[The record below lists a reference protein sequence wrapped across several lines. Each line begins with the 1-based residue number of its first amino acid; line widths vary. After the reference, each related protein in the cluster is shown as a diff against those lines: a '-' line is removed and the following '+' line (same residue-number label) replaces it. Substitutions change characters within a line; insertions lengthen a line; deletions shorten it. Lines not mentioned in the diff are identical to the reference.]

1 MRYLTVLALLQI
13 TSVFAQVSNSRLP
26 MLLADTSLF
35 EKPVYVQT
43 TKQEAKQQVKIR
55 ELKILVHKK
64 KKNYPKIDSLLS
76 LNDSLTSRINKYE
89 SNKNEKKNSLINE
102 CDKDIELMYKER
114 KRLTKK
120 IERQWLLNYVLS
132 TAFVL
137 ALIL

>member
-76 LNDSLTSRINKYE
+76 LGIKRFHVSSE
-89 SNKNEKKNSLINE
+89 Q
-102 CDKDIELMYKER
+102 CYKCC
-114 KRLTKK
+114 
-120 IERQWLLNYVLS
+120 LS
-132 TAFVL
+132 SVIIYFVY
-137 ALIL
+137 